1 MCMAWQALLC
11 RLVKHLEALKT
22 MLRSHTALLL
32 LASGLDTALDEVSR
46 SLRAVTTSPILVL
59 SNVSQAGQYWGYHS
73 MGLLDTTRSKP
84 LVSFSVTFQLTVR
97 FRSA

>member
-1 MCMAWQALLC
+1 MAWQALLC
-11 RLVKHLEALKT
+11 RMVKHLEASKT
-22 MLRSHTALLL
+22 MLRSHTTLLL

-46 SLRAVTTSPILVL
+46 SLRAVTTSPIPVL

-84 LVSFSVTFQLTVR
+84 LVTIII
-97 FRSA
+97 